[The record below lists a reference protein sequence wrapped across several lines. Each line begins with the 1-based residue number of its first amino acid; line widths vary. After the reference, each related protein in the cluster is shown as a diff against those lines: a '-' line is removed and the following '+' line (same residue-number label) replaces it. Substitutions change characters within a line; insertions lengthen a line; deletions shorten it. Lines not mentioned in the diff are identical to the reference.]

1 MVQRLVAVARARKQR
16 FPVAADA
23 RRLVD
28 RQLLLERHVQAHVQK
43 RIGLVHVVAVA
54 VAPGIGEHPVVFG
67 MLEDHLEGE
76 AFHAGE
82 RPWGVECDVA
92 LPCATQNELNGDEAR
107 TLVANGCIAVSEG
120 ANMPTNL
127 EGVHV
132 FRAAKMLYAP
142 GKASNAGG
150 VAVSGLEMSQNSA
163 RISWK
168 EAELQ
173 QLLRDIMDGI
183 HTRCLEYGDRGNGY
197 VDYVKGANI
206 AGFKKVADAMLA
218 FGVV

>member
-1 MVQRLVAVARARKQR
+1 
-16 FPVAADA
+16 
-23 RRLVD
+23 
-28 RQLLLERHVQAHVQK
+28 
-43 RIGLVHVVAVA
+43 
-54 VAPGIGEHPVVFG
+54 
-67 MLEDHLEGE
+67 
-76 AFHAGE
+76 
-82 RPWGVECDVA
+82 
-92 LPCATQNELNGDEAR
+92 
-107 TLVANGCIAVSEG
+107 
-120 ANMPTNL
+120 MPTDL
-127 EGVHV
+127 EGVHL
-132 FRAAKMLYAP
+132 FREAKILYAP

-173 QLLRDIMDGI
+173 QLLKDIMEGI
-183 HTRCLEYGDRGNGY
+183 HQHCLEYGDRGGGY